1 MKKTVVVF
9 GVASG
14 LVSSVLMLLT
24 MPFMHRIGYD
34 RGLVVGYTAIVAAF
48 LVVFFG
54 VRSYREQQPGGGLTL
69 GRAFSVG
76 ILIVLISCVF
86 YVATWEIIYFKLSPS
101 FMADW
106 TAHAVA
112 SARASGASQA
122 KIDETVQQM
131 AQFKRIY
138 DNPAYNAAVTFLEPF
153 PIGLLVAL
161 VSAAVLRRR
170 PGAPDGSRAAPAASS
185 AAR

>member
-1 MKKTVVVF
+1 MKKTVLVF

-14 LVSSVLMLLT
+14 LVSSALMLLT

-34 RGLVVGYTAIVAAF
+34 RGLIVGYTGIVAAF

-54 VRSYREQQPGGGLTL
+54 VRSYREQQAGGGLTF

-76 ILIVLISCVF
+76 ILIVLISCAF
-86 YVATWEIIYFKLSPS
+86 YVGTWELIYFKLSPN
-101 FMADW
+101 FMNDW
-106 TAHAVA
+106 AAHAVET
-112 SARASGASQA
+112 ARASGATQA
-122 KIDETVQQM
+122 NIDETARQM
-131 AQFKRIY
+131 AEFKRIY
-138 DNPAYNAAVTFLEPF
+138 DNPLTNAAVTFLEPF

-161 VSAAVLRRR
+161 ISAGVLRRKADPR
-170 PGAPDGSRAAPAASS
+170 TASAASG

>member
-1 MKKTVVVF
+1 
-9 GVASG
+9 
-14 LVSSVLMLLT
+14 MLLT

-34 RGLVVGYTAIVAAF
+34 RGLIVGYTGIVAAF

-54 VRSYREQQPGGGLTL
+54 VRSYREQQAGGALTF
-69 GRAFSVG
+69 GRGFSVG

-86 YVATWEIIYFKLSPS
+86 YVATWELIYFKLSPN

-106 TAHAVA
+106 TAHAVEQ
-112 SARASGASQA
+112 ARASGESQA
-122 KIDETVQQM
+122 KINETVRQM
-131 AQFKRIY
+131 AEFKRIY
-138 DNPAYNAAVTFLEPF
+138 DNPASNAAVTFLEPF

-161 VSAAVLRRR
+161 ISAGVLRRR
-170 PGAPDGSRAAPAASS
+170 PAAPDGSRAVPAGSS

>member
-1 MKKTVVVF
+1 MKKTVLVF

-24 MPFMHRIGYD
+24 MPLMHRIGYD
-34 RGLVVGYTAIVAAF
+34 RGLIVGYTGIVAAF

-54 VRSYREQQPGGGLTL
+54 VRSYREQRAGGGLTF

-76 ILIVLISCVF
+76 ILIVLISCAF
-86 YVATWEIIYFKLSPS
+86 YVGTWELIYFKLSPN
-101 FMADW
+101 FMSDW
-106 TAHAVA
+106 AAHAVET
-112 SARASGASQA
+112 ARASGASQA
-122 KIDETVQQM
+122 KIDETARQM
-131 AQFKRIY
+131 AEFKRIY

-161 VSAAVLRRR
+161 ISAGVLRRKADPRTVSAA
-170 PGAPDGSRAAPAASS
+170 PGA
-185 AAR
+185 AR